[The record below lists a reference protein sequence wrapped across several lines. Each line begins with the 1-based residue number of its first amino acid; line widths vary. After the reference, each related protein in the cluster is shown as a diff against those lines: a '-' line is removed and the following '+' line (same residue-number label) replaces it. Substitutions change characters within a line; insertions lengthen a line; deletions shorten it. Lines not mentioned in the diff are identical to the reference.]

1 MKLIVNADDF
11 GYSIGHNHGIIH
23 AHTHGIVK
31 STSLM
36 ANGEEVLHAIN
47 LLRQHTS
54 LDVGI
59 HVVLDYKR
67 PISNPT
73 LIPTLLDQNQNFKKF
88 LIDDIYSINL
98 EEVRFEIESQI
109 LFLQSFKLNLSH
121 LDSHHHIHLHPHLF
135 PTFLSIAKKYNLIL
149 RLVKSIDLDHQLL
162 CESEGLKYV
171 FCNTSFY
178 NDTVSLEF
186 FTNYNNDNHI
196 EELMTHPAFCD
207 ETIMRESSYNLKRVE
222 ELKVLSN
229 PIIKTMLKSKNIA
242 LISHKDLRD

>member
-73 LIPTLLDQNQNFKKF
+73 LIPTLLDQNQNFKKSF
-88 LIDDIYSINL
+88 NKI
-98 EEVRFEIESQI
+98 VTPQFV
-109 LFLQSFKLNLSH
+109 FLQLVPQKCLKH
-121 LDSHHHIHLHPHLF
+121 LDQIELQ
-135 PTFLSIAKKYNLIL
+135 IA
-149 RLVKSIDLDHQLL
+149 
-162 CESEGLKYV
+162 
-171 FCNTSFY
+171 
-178 NDTVSLEF
+178 
-186 FTNYNNDNHI
+186 
-196 EELMTHPAFCD
+196 
-207 ETIMRESSYNLKRVE
+207 
-222 ELKVLSN
+222 
-229 PIIKTMLKSKNIA
+229 
-242 LISHKDLRD
+242 